1 MKMKIDKNSIV
12 SPVVSEERIKWFE
25 KTYRVQLPKEY
36 KEFLNK
42 YNGAKPITNI
52 LSVNKREYI
61 VERFLCLLD
70 KPSEDEING
79 WYDLTSVLTQLD
91 CRLID
96 DEDLIGMNVIPI
108 VALFAGDFVCLDYRE
123 DKNPSIV
130 IWYHEE
136 SDDFEPVTEKIANNI
151 NEFFYMLKE

>member
-1 MKMKIDKNSIV
+1 MKIDKNSIV
-12 SPVVSEERIKWFE
+12 SSVVSEERIKWFE

-52 LSVNKREYI
+52 LPIGKREYV
-61 VERFLCLLD
+61 VERFLCLLN

-79 WYDLTSVLTQLD
+79 WYDLTSVLIQLD

-108 VALFAGDFVCLDYRE
+108 AALFAGDFVCLDYRE

-130 IWYHEE
+130 IWDHEE
-136 SDDFEPVTEKIANNI
+136 SDDFEPVTEKIADNI
-151 NEFFYMLKE
+151 NEFFNMLKE